1 MKRLF
6 FSATLLAGGV
16 FVGLGIAE
24 VLVRLFAPHSRDH
37 VVPAGMFAIDSA
49 LGWRLKPGGVSR
61 HSTRYFDAEYRINS
75 LGFRDRERIAAVQ
88 DSVVRALVFGDSQVF
103 GWGVTIDQRF
113 SGVLEKRMPS
123 LEASN
128 MAVPGYGIDQQIL
141 SYERSGENI
150 PASAAVFYASRATVS
165 RMKFGFIFGKPKP
178 RFVLDSAGALA
189 LVPPERR
196 AAAITDAVYRT
207 LSRFYLPYFLEAQ
220 LTRMTARDGRVTAVV
235 EGASGE
241 DSVAMR
247 LLEAVLLRA
256 RVIAAQR
263 GHRVI
268 VLSSLSD
275 EAMTRLQPFCETNG
289 IMLVPTGLYSPAAK
303 LVFGKYDPHW
313 NPEAHARVASK
324 LMEAFLIVASGQR
337 DGS

>member
-6 FSATLLAGGV
+6 FSATLIVGGL

-24 VLVRLFAPHSRDH
+24 VLVRLFAPYSRDH

-49 LGWRLKPGGVSR
+49 LGWRLKPDAVSR
-61 HSTRYFDAEYRINS
+61 HRTRYFDAEYRINS
-75 LGFRDRERIAAVQ
+75 LGFRDRERMPAMQ

-113 SGVLEKRMPS
+113 SGVLETKMPS
-123 LEASN
+123 LEAWN

-150 PASAAVFYASRATVS
+150 PAGAAVFYASRATLS

-178 RFVLDSAGALA
+178 RFHLDSTGALV

-196 AAAITDAVYRT
+196 AAAITDAVYRL

-220 LTRMTARDGRVTAVV
+220 LIRMVARDGRVTAIV

-241 DSVAMR
+241 DSVGMR
-247 LLEAVLLRA
+247 LLEAVLLQARA
-256 RVIAAQR
+256 TAVQR

-268 VLSSLSD
+268 LLSSLSN
-275 EAMTRLQPFCETNG
+275 EAMTRLQPFCDTNG
-289 IMLVPTGLYSPAAK
+289 ITLVPTGLYSPAPK
-303 LVFGKYDPHW
+303 LVLGKYDPHW
-313 NPEAHARVASK
+313 NPEAHAMIATQ
-324 LMEAFLIVASGQR
+324 LMPALSETDR
-337 DGS
+337 